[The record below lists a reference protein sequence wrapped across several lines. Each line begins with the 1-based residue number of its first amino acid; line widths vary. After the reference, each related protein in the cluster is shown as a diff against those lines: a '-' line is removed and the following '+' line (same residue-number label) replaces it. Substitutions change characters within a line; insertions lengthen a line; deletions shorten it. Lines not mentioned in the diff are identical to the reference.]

1 MTLEELVVADARLE
15 EWLAVATRGL
25 AEEAATRVREEIVD
39 HVIEGVEDE
48 VAAGAGSEAAL
59 TGALAGLGDPERVG
73 RSLRRT
79 NLRRWEAEM
88 VGKIAEPL
96 PRWVLVLYL
105 LGLPAYVV
113 ANVGAVIR
121 GGSVGFFA
129 AGLVAMVLG
138 IVARFSLARR
148 LARDG
153 RLRAALVSDVLGPWL
168 FYAGLVVGSNL
179 VIGRNELAAPVVYL
193 VVLAVALGLVVH
205 LWPKLRGRSVAS

>member
-1 MTLEELVVADARLE
+1 MTAEGLVVADPRLE
-15 EWLAVATRGL
+15 RWLAVATRGL

-48 VAAGAGSEAAL
+48 VAGGAGSEEAL
-59 TGALAGLGDPERVG
+59 TEVLAGLGDPERVG

-88 VGKIAEPL
+88 IGKIAEPL

-138 IVARFSLARR
+138 TVARFSLARR

-153 RLRAALVSDVLGPWL
+153 RLRAALVSDVFGPWL

-179 VIGRNELAAPVVYL
+179 VIGRNTMAAPVVYL
-193 VVLAVALGLVVH
+193 VALAVALGLVVH

>member
-1 MTLEELVVADARLE
+1 MTPEELVVADARLE

-59 TGALAGLGDPERVG
+59 TEVLGGLGDPERVG

-96 PRWVLVLYL
+96 PRWVLVLHL

-113 ANVGAVIR
+113 ANLGAVIR

-129 AGLVAMVLG
+129 CGLVAMVLG
-138 IVARFSLARR
+138 IVARFFLARR

-179 VIGRNELAAPVVYL
+179 VIGRNTLAAPVVYL
-193 VVLAVALGLVVH
+193 VALAVALGLVGH